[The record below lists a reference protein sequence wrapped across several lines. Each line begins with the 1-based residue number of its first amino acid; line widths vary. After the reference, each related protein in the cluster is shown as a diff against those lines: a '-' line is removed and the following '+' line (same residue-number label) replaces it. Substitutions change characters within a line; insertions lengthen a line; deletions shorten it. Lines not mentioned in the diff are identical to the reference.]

1 MAVLN
6 AIYLYFILMN
16 IAGFTVMGIDKN
28 RAIKKRW
35 RIRESY
41 LFFIAI
47 LGGSAGAVLG
57 MYFFRHK
64 TKHMRFVYGM
74 PFILILQALAFFY
87 FLK

>member
-74 PFILILQALAFFY
+74 PFILILQALA
-87 FLK
+87 